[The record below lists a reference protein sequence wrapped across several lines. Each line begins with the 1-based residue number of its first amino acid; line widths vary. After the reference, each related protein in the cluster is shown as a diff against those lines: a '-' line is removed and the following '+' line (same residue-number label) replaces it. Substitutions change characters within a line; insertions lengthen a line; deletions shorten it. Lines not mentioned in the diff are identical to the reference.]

1 MSSSTVYENIFEAI
15 RAISPNHAVLNKEG
29 ITGGMVRHQ
38 QFTCLDMGD
47 GRVGAFPLELSPV
60 YYRGESGL
68 YDTCYS
74 NLQRISDE
82 EERIIWKLKTWDFIS
97 LLKRNPQIQRG
108 MAQNEYI
115 EFQALAQHYGF
126 PTNMLDLTNDLVVAA
141 YFATHEIDAVTG
153 ELRIKTEGIGRI
165 RYSCE
170 FFVPQGRLVPVGLQ
184 PLARPGQQSA
194 FGIFLGEKEDYA
206 ASSASVQFR
215 QSLQENQKLHQSV
228 LGGPQLFFPN
238 EPVTGL
244 ADRIKTANVVT
255 REAVEAYCAG
265 LTVSGRPEP
274 DCEDTERL
282 CAKNNR
288 EVKRLEGFLK
298 KKGIYIVDAPVVS
311 WLMLRDLP
319 NSLPSV
325 ARRSPVRAGM
335 IVG

>member
-1 MSSSTVYENIFEAI
+1 MSSSIVYDNIFEAV
-15 RAISPNHAVLNKEG
+15 RAIDPNHALLNHEG
-29 ITGGMVRHQ
+29 VIGGMVRHQ

-74 NLQRISDE
+74 NLQRIADE
-82 EERIIWKLKTWDFIS
+82 EERLIWQLKTLDFIL
-97 LLKRNPQIQRG
+97 LLKRHPRIQSG
-108 MAQNEYI
+108 LEQNEYI

-141 YFATHEIDAVTG
+141 YFATHEVNAVTG
-153 ELRIKTEGIGRI
+153 EFQVKTEGIGQI

-170 FFVPQGRLVPVGLQ
+170 FFMPQGRLVPVGLQ

-206 ASSASVQFR
+206 AGSASARFR
-215 QSLQENQKLHQSV
+215 QSPQENQKLHQSV
-228 LGGPQLFFPN
+228 LGGPQMFFPE

-255 REAVEAYCAG
+255 REAVEAYCSE
-265 LTVSGRPEP
+265 SGHR
-274 DCEDTERL
+274 
-282 CAKNNR
+282 A
-288 EVKRLEGFLK
+288 VKLEEFLE
-298 KKGIYIVDAPVVS
+298 KKGIYIVDAPVAS
-311 WLMLRDLP
+311 WLMLSDLP
-319 NSLPSV
+319 NSVPSF

-335 IVG
+335 IIG

>member
-1 MSSSTVYENIFEAI
+1 MSSSIVYDNVFEAI
-15 RAISPNHAVLNKEG
+15 RAISPNHVVLNKEG
-29 ITGGMVRHQ
+29 VTGGMVRHQ

-47 GRVGAFPLELSPV
+47 GRVGAFPLELSPM

-74 NLQRISDE
+74 NLQRIADE
-82 EERIIWKLKTWDFIS
+82 EERLVWQLKTLDFIS
-97 LLKRNPQIQRG
+97 LLKRHPQIQKG
-108 MAQNEYI
+108 LEQNEYI

-141 YFATHEIDAVTG
+141 YFATHEIDTATG

-184 PLARPGQQSA
+184 LLARPGKQSA

-206 ASSASVQFR
+206 VSSASVQFKH
-215 QSLQENQKLHQSV
+215 SLQENQKLHQSV
-228 LGGPQLFFPN
+228 LGGPQLFFPD

-244 ADRIKTANVVT
+244 AERIKTAHVVT
-255 REAVEAYCAG
+255 REAVEAYC
-265 LTVSGRPEP
+265 SGVTIQDRPQP
-274 DCEDTERL
+274 NREDTEQLSGSNRD
-282 CAKNNR
+282 AKQM
-288 EVKRLEGFLK
+288 EEFLK
-298 KKGIYIVDAPVVS
+298 EKGIYVVDAPVAS

-319 NSLPSV
+319 NSVPSFP
-325 ARRSPVRAGM
+325 RRSSMRAGM

>member
-1 MSSSTVYENIFEAI
+1 MSSSIVYDNIFEAV
-15 RAISPNHAVLNKEG
+15 RAIDPNHALLNHEG
-29 ITGGMVRHQ
+29 VIGGMVRHQ

-74 NLQRISDE
+74 NLQRIAGE
-82 EERIIWKLKTWDFIS
+82 EERLIWQLKTLDFIL
-97 LLKRNPQIQRG
+97 LLKRHPRIQSG
-108 MAQNEYI
+108 LEQNEYI

-141 YFATHEIDAVTG
+141 YFATHEVNAVTG
-153 ELRIKTEGIGRI
+153 EFQVKTEGIGQI

-170 FFVPQGRLVPVGLQ
+170 FFMPQGRLVPVGLQ

-206 ASSASVQFR
+206 AGSASVRFR

-228 LGGPQLFFPN
+228 LGGPQMFFPE

-244 ADRIKTANVVT
+244 ADRIKTANAVT
-255 REAVEAYCAG
+255 REAVEAYC
-265 LTVSGRPEP
+265 
-274 DCEDTERL
+274 TENGHRA
-282 CAKNNR
+282 AK
-288 EVKRLEGFLK
+288 LEQFLE
-298 KKGIYIVDAPVVS
+298 KKGIYIVDAPVAS
-311 WLMLRDLP
+311 WLMLLDLP
-319 NSLPSV
+319 NSVPSF

-335 IVG
+335 IIG

>member
-1 MSSSTVYENIFEAI
+1 MSSSIVYDNIFEAV
-15 RAISPNHAVLNKEG
+15 RAIDPNHALLNHEG
-29 ITGGMVRHQ
+29 VIGGMVRHQ

-47 GRVGAFPLELSPV
+47 GRVGAFPLELSPM

-74 NLQRISDE
+74 NLQRIADE
-82 EERIIWKLKTWDFIS
+82 EERLIWQLKTLDFIL
-97 LLKRNPQIQRG
+97 LLKRHPRIQSG
-108 MAQNEYI
+108 LEQNEYI

-141 YFATHEIDAVTG
+141 YFATHEVNAVTG
-153 ELRIKTEGIGRI
+153 EFQVKTEGIGQI

-170 FFVPQGRLVPVGLQ
+170 FFMPQGRLVPVGLQ

-206 ASSASVQFR
+206 AGSASVRFR
-215 QSLQENQKLHQSV
+215 QSPQENQKLHQSV
-228 LGGPQLFFPN
+228 LGGPQMFFPE

-255 REAVEAYCAG
+255 REAVEAYCSE
-265 LTVSGRPEP
+265 SGHRA
-274 DCEDTERL
+274 
-282 CAKNNR
+282 AK
-288 EVKRLEGFLK
+288 LEEFLE
-298 KKGIYIVDAPVVS
+298 KKGIYIVDAPVAS
-311 WLMLRDLP
+311 WLMLSDLP
-319 NSLPSV
+319 NSVPSF

-335 IVG
+335 MIG

>member
-1 MSSSTVYENIFEAI
+1 MSSSIVYDNIFEAV
-15 RAISPNHAVLNKEG
+15 RAIDPNHALLNHEG
-29 ITGGMVRHQ
+29 VIGGMVRHQ

-47 GRVGAFPLELSPV
+47 GRVGAFPLELSPM

-74 NLQRISDE
+74 NLQRIADE
-82 EERIIWKLKTWDFIS
+82 EERLIWQLKTLDFIL
-97 LLKRNPQIQRG
+97 LLKRHPRIQSG
-108 MAQNEYI
+108 LEQNEYI

-141 YFATHEIDAVTG
+141 YFATHEVNAVTG
-153 ELRIKTEGIGRI
+153 EFQVKTEGIGQI

-170 FFVPQGRLVPVGLQ
+170 FFMPQGRLVPVGLQ

-206 ASSASVQFR
+206 AGSASVRFR
-215 QSLQENQKLHQSV
+215 QSPQENQKLHQSV
-228 LGGPQLFFPN
+228 LGGPQMFFPE

-255 REAVEAYCAG
+255 REAVEAYCSE
-265 LTVSGRPEP
+265 SGHRA
-274 DCEDTERL
+274 
-282 CAKNNR
+282 AK
-288 EVKRLEGFLK
+288 LEEFLE
-298 KKGIYIVDAPVVS
+298 KKGIYIVDAPVAS
-311 WLMLRDLP
+311 WLMLLDLP
-319 NSLPSV
+319 NSVPSF

-335 IVG
+335 IIG

>member
-1 MSSSTVYENIFEAI
+1 MSSSIVYDNIFEAV
-15 RAISPNHAVLNKEG
+15 RAIDPNHALLNHEG
-29 ITGGMVRHQ
+29 VIGGMVRHQ

-47 GRVGAFPLELSPV
+47 GRVGAFPLELSPM

-74 NLQRISDE
+74 NLQRIADE
-82 EERIIWKLKTWDFIS
+82 EERLIWQLKTLDFIL
-97 LLKRNPQIQRG
+97 LLKRHPRIQSG
-108 MAQNEYI
+108 LEQNEYI

-141 YFATHEIDAVTG
+141 YFATHEVNAVTG
-153 ELRIKTEGIGRI
+153 EFQVKTEGIGQI

-170 FFVPQGRLVPVGLQ
+170 FFMPQGRLVPVGLQ

-206 ASSASVQFR
+206 AGSASVRFR
-215 QSLQENQKLHQSV
+215 QSPQENQKLHQSV
-228 LGGPQLFFPN
+228 LGGPQMFFPE

-255 REAVEAYCAG
+255 REAVEAYCSE
-265 LTVSGRPEP
+265 SGHRA
-274 DCEDTERL
+274 
-282 CAKNNR
+282 AK
-288 EVKRLEGFLK
+288 LEEFLE
-298 KKGIYIVDAPVVS
+298 KKGIYIVDAPVAS
-311 WLMLRDLP
+311 WLMLLDLP
-319 NSLPSV
+319 NSVPSF

-335 IVG
+335 MIG